1 MLVRDIG
8 MCQEIERERRGRE
21 ERKRGEEERSS
32 EEVPTQMRGR
42 PRFEWTPPGGCG

>member
-21 ERKRGEEERSS
+21 ERKRGA
-32 EEVPTQMRGR
+32 
-42 PRFEWTPPGGCG
+42 PRRCPHK